1 MKRVA
6 ILGANGQVGTEVSLR
21 LRDVDGIEVVPI
33 VRNVSGSA
41 FLRSNDMECRHGRI
55 SDPAEASTLIGDCD
69 VVVNFA
75 LSNTAIPRTDR
86 VMNRRILRSMVA
98 ATKAGAPI
106 VFASTMMVYAPG
118 MKFGFPDS
126 YGLEKLVAERMFR
139 RLCRVSRHP
148 AFVFRLGH
156 VMGELQNITSKIRS
170 EIRDGKVALPH
181 QGLRASNT
189 VFTAT
194 IVEAVVQIAKMHV
207 AQRAPKPGT
216 YDLITFP
223 QWTWLDVYK
232 YYAAQ
237 LGLPLHLADPEQ
249 VGDPKSGLGSPG
261 DSMRRLLGYL
271 ANHHALTERLTF
283 LLAFLPRSV
292 NQRMYLRYLQTR
304 ALTEI
309 NALRESE
316 KVEFCVQDW
325 RELRVRSFGRMA
337 DPVTLMARYPLPSGL
352 EFAESN
358 QAAAGM
364 KRI

>member
-6 ILGANGQVGTEVSLR
+6 ILGANGQVGAEVSLR
-21 LRDVDGIEVVPI
+21 LRGVEGIEVVPI
-33 VRNVSGSA
+33 ARNISGSA
-41 FLRSNDMECRHGRI
+41 FLRLNDMECRHGRI
-55 SDPAEASTLIGDCD
+55 SDPAEAHSLIGDCD

-75 LSNTAIPRTDR
+75 LSNTAIPRADR
-86 VMNRRILRSMVA
+86 DMNRQIVRSMVA
-98 ATKAGAPI
+98 AAKPGATI
-106 VFASTMMVYAPG
+106 VFASTIMVYAPG
-118 MKFGFPDS
+118 MKFWIPDS
-126 YGLEKLVAERMFR
+126 YGLEKLVAETIFR
-139 RLCRVSRHP
+139 RACRASQHP

-156 VMGELQNITSKIRS
+156 VMGEMQNITGKIRG

-194 IVEAVVQIAKMHV
+194 IVEAIVQV
-207 AQRAPKPGT
+207 AQTALKRGT

-237 LGLPLHLADPEQ
+237 LGLPLQLAQAEQ
-249 VGDPKSGLGSPG
+249 VGGPKSVLGSPG
-261 DSMRRLLGYL
+261 DSVRRFMGYL

-283 LLAFLPRSV
+283 LLAFLPRSL

-309 NALRESE
+309 NALRQSE
-316 KVEFCVQDW
+316 KVEFCVDDW
-325 RELRVRSFGRMA
+325 RELRVRGLGQMA
-337 DPVTLMARYPLPSGL
+337 DPVTLMARYPLRCVIGYSRPDEPERSAPAL
-352 EFAESN
+352 RSN
-358 QAAAGM
+358 
-364 KRI
+364 